1 MEYLWGFNSMEE
13 SFKFWFQEEL
23 IFKLL
28 QIFVNWSIWIGQTR
42 LFLKM
47 LCQMSVFALLRVLVF
62 LETRGRYKYKIPKM
76 LYPPSFTPFS
86 TVGFFY
92 RASQSGKCG
101 CRMLIKLN
109 NDHVIGFWMNGG
121 VGSNT

>member
-1 MEYLWGFNSMEE
+1 MEE

-42 LFLKM
+42 KFLNM
-47 LCQMSVFALLRVLVF
+47 LCQMSVFVLWRVLVF
-62 LETRGRYKYKIPKM
+62 LETHVRYKYKIPKM

-92 RASQSGKCG
+92 GASQSGKCG
-101 CRMLIKLN
+101 CGMLIKLN
-109 NDHVIGFWMNGG
+109 TYHVIGFWMNVG
-121 VGSNT
+121 VESNT